1 VREPHLAKTNLPGH
15 FTFEPPPEGF
25 SPSRASDAELRRY
38 GLPHRPDPH
47 KFPQQAR
54 LWLRSMAQIKTFIT
68 PQLTLRPDIVHG
80 PASTPTALVFPPNT
94 GVIQNNTS
102 NNWSGLVANTALQ
115 YTQVW
120 GGWTV
125 PQVTQPTGGSGAYYS
140 SLWIGLNDGQSLFQA
155 GTEQDPSLFPSEQ
168 DNCYPWYEWFPAP
181 SVQIGLQVLPGQ
193 AVGAS
198 LEPLN
203 DGSGSGVVSMINY
216 TTGLAIT
223 PIVVPPPT
231 QNFNG
236 NLINPP
242 IRGVPSF
249 QAEWILE
256 RLALVINGVPV
267 VQALAAFG
275 IAGFLFGGAVDIDS
289 TNGQKAAFDLLTIG
303 ENDQGTLLN
312 MLAND
317 GVTVLSQAQ
326 ERPGLV
332 FFFTGGTL
340 A

>member
-1 VREPHLAKTNLPGH
+1 MRKPRLAETSLPGH

-25 SPSRASDAELRRY
+25 SPSRASDAELLRY

-47 KFPQQAR
+47 KFPRQSR
-54 LWLRSMAQIKTFIT
+54 LWLRSMAQIKAFVT
-68 PQLTLRPDIVHG
+68 PQLTLRPEIVHG
-80 PASTPTALVFPPNT
+80 PSPTPVFPPEA
-94 GVIQNNTS
+94 GIFHNNTS
-102 NNWSGLVANTALQ
+102 SNWAGLVANAALE

-120 GGWTV
+120 GSWTV
-125 PQVTQPTGGSGAYYS
+125 PQVIQPVGGSATYYS
-140 SLWIGLNDGQSLFQA
+140 SMWAGLNDGQSLFQA
-155 GTEQDPSLFPSEQ
+155 GTEQDPTFLGGQ
-168 DNCYPWYEWFPAP
+168 ANCYPWYEWFPAP
-181 SVQIGLQVLPGQ
+181 TVQIGFEVFPGQ
-193 AVGAS
+193 AVGVN

-203 DGSGSGVVSMINY
+203 DGSANGVVSMVNY

-231 QNFNG
+231 QNLSG
-236 NLINPP
+236 NLITPP
-242 IRGVPSF
+242 ILGVPSF

-256 RLALVINGVPV
+256 RPAFIANGVPV
-267 VQALAAFG
+267 LQALADFG
-275 IAGFLFGGAVDIDS
+275 VAGFLFGGAVDIDS
-289 TNGQKAAFDLLTIG
+289 TNGQKAAFDLVTVG

-317 GVTVLSQAQ
+317 GVTVLAQAQ

-332 FFFTGGTL
+332 FFFTGGTV